1 MSTYSSQN
9 TPVFNLEVLTGNP
22 GLLAQICL
30 NLLAVSPE
38 ISTPFKDA
46 FKEFAPAIAS
56 QIESLSQNPNC
67 TCSTDVISF
76 INLNIAD
83 SAQFLFNFVTTNG
96 LESFV
101 VGLISVTIPQL
112 KNLAG
117 KVAKTTIAEWPQFAE
132 KINNPSSYVFYKNFS
147 VVKEG
152 NDIYVFF
159 L

>member
-1 MSTYSSQN
+1 MSTYSVPS
-9 TPVFNLEVLTGNP
+9 TPTFNLEALTSNP

-46 FKEFAPAIAS
+46 FKTFAPAITS

-67 TCSTDVISF
+67 TCSADVVSF
-76 INLNIAD
+76 IDLNIAD
-83 SAQFLFNFVTTNG
+83 TAQFLFNFVSTNG

-101 VGLISVTIPQL
+101 EGLISVTIPQL
-112 KNLAG
+112 KSIAG
-117 KVAKTTIAEWPQFAE
+117 KIAKTTIAEWPQFAE
-132 KINNPSSYVFYKNFS
+132 KINNPNSYIYYKSFS